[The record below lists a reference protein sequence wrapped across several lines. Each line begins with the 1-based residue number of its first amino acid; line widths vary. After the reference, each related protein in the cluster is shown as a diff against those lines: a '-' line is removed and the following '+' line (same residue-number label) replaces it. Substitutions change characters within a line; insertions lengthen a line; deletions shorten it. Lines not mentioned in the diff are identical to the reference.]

1 MLMGLSVWS
10 CPKAQRFC
18 EFISLAVLLILAG
31 CATDSSGSG
40 RATPWRERIATS
52 TGHSGVVGDGPQV
65 IWAASVSKGSA
76 STRIGWVYRIEG
88 YLDGQLVQYIG
99 SAADLKQRLSG
110 QHKWAKLLQQDST
123 KVYAMEVF
131 AELDVQASNRQ
142 TLMSARN
149 EALRAAEQ
157 RVLDQVKERSNEA
170 NMRRAAGKKEPRIL
184 NEINASQDTATWEI
198 RQ

>member
-1 MLMGLSVWS
+1 
-10 CPKAQRFC
+10 
-18 EFISLAVLLILAG
+18 
-31 CATDSSGSG
+31 
-40 RATPWRERIATS
+40 
-52 TGHSGVVGDGPQV
+52 
-65 IWAASVSKGSA
+65 
-76 STRIGWVYRIEG
+76 
-88 YLDGQLVQYIG
+88 
-99 SAADLKQRLSG
+99 
-110 QHKWAKLLQQDST
+110 
-123 KVYAMEVF
+123 MEVF